1 LSGLV
6 DYGMLFPKA
15 KSLLANENPRLAGSA
30 DKEFMTNLPWILV
43 EDYRQGTGWVRGEQR
58 EARSRAYCELLEKGQ
73 ILFFREPPFGFPA
86 ADQEFLL
93 AQEWTD
99 LRLHKNVSYRPS
111 EDVLRGIS
119 GDSGTVER
127 VHSIFRNYSAQ
138 VVKFLSEFLSPYA
151 GRWALDFASFR
162 PIEEERRGLPLHKRN
177 DLLHVDA
184 FPSRPT
190 RGGRILRVF
199 TNLNREKP
207 RVWNTTEDFE
217 SLARAHAEHAGLRQI
232 AEDDDFVSRT
242 VQNWGAK
249 LGFGGFGRTPYDMFM
264 LRFHDYLKENREFQ
278 KDCPKIRMEF
288 PPLATWIVF
297 TDCVAHAVLSGR
309 FAIEQTFLVPPTA
322 LVAPQFAPYKILE
335 NIAGRP
341 LVS

>member
-1 LSGLV
+1 MS
-6 DYGMLFPKA
+6 
-15 KSLLANENPRLAGSA
+15 SSS
-30 DKEFMTNLPWILV
+30 WIVV
-43 EDYRQGTGWVRGEQR
+43 EDFKQGAGWVRPEQR
-58 EARSRAYCELLEKGQ
+58 DARARSYCELLEEGQ
-73 ILFFREPPFGFPA
+73 ILFFREPPFRFSKE
-86 ADQEFLL
+86 DREFLL

-99 LRLHKNVSYRPS
+99 LRLHKNVSYRPE

-119 GDSGTVER
+119 GETGTVER
-127 VHSIFRNYSAQ
+127 VHSIFRDYSREVADF
-138 VVKFLSEFLSPYA
+138 VGKFLSPYA
-151 GRWALDFASFR
+151 GRWTLDFASFR

-207 RVWNTTEDFE
+207 RVWNTTESFE
-217 SLARAHAEHAGLRQI
+217 MLARAHAEQAGLRQI
-232 AEDDDFVSRT
+232 AEEDGFVSRT
-242 VQNWGAK
+242 VQSWGAK

-264 LRFHDYLKENREFQ
+264 LRFHDYLKENRDFQ
-278 KDCPKIRMEF
+278 ERCPKNRLEF

-297 TDCVAHAVLSGR
+297 TDGVAHSVLSGR
-309 FAIEQTFLVPPTA
+309 FAIEQTFLIPASA
-322 LVAPQFAPYKILE
+322 LVAPQFAPCKILE